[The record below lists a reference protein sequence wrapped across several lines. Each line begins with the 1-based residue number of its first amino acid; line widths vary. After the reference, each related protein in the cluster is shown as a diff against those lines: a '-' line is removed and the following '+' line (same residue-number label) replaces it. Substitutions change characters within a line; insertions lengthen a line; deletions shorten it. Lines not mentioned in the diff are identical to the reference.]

1 MNVSKFCVQVKR
13 LSCPLLYIEGLTI
26 HAVFLRLQVLVNGI
40 VSEFAVTLNEAIACR
55 TMMIPC
61 NSSRSGTALR
71 SFRFH

>member
-1 MNVSKFCVQVKR
+1 
-13 LSCPLLYIEGLTI
+13 LTI
-26 HAVFLRLQVLVNGI
+26 DAVFLKLQALVKEI
-40 VSEFAVTLNEAIACR
+40 VSEFAVTLNEAVACR